1 MRKLFAIP
9 CLFLILCCA
18 SVNASADTFTLVGSS
33 GVTTTNGTIVGPLS
47 GLLNS
52 TSLMVVCN
60 DYNHHVDFG
69 QTWEVQVRTFD
80 QLSGSALAQYQQAA
94 WLTTQFAL
102 NPTSSWGDIQ
112 FAVWRVFT
120 NDPALITAGSD
131 FWLAQAMSQDFSNF
145 DFGAFRILTPTGAD
159 GQEMITV
166 IPEPATLL
174 LLGTG
179 LTAVAAGVRRRR
191 RAAAAK

>member
-1 MRKLFAIP
+1 MRKLFVIP

-18 SVNASADTFTLVGSS
+18 SVNVSADTFTLVGSS
-33 GVTTTNGTIVGPLS
+33 GVTHNGQIVGPLS

-52 TSLMVVCN
+52 QSLMVVCN
-60 DYNHHVDFG
+60 DYHSRVDFG

-80 QLSGSALAQYQQAA
+80 QLTGNTLLQYQQAA

-120 NDPALITAGSD
+120 NDPALITPGSD

-145 DFGAFRILTPTGAD
+145 DFSAFRILTPTGPD

-191 RAAAAK
+191 RTAGR